1 MHGGLRRAPQA
12 PRRSHTPRETRGAAR
27 SRALIPDHGLEREAG
42 AAALAHRRLQLAR
55 EGDDVA
61 GAGALVADDGEGV
74 AAREPDRAV
83 PGAAPEAP
91 APDEP
96 PRREPHPARRL
107 PPRRPR
113 P

>member
-74 AAREPDRAV
+74 AGRGAP
-83 PGAAPEAP
+83 PAAPPAAP
-91 APDEP
+91 PTPATAGP
-96 PRREPHPARRL
+96 PPPAAS
-107 PPRRPR
+107 PPPPVRP

>member
-74 AAREPDRAV
+74 AGGEAGPRPRRGA
-83 PGAAPEAP
+83 PGTP
-91 APDEP
+91 APRQP
-96 PRREPHPARRL
+96 PGPGRL
-107 PPRRPR
+107 PPLP
-113 P
+113 PAAA